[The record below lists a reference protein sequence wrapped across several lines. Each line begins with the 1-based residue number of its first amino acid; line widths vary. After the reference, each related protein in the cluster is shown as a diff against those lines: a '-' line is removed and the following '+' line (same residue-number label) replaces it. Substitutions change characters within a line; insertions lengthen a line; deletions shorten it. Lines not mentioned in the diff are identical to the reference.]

1 MAFELTRP
9 VSYAKR
15 ERKFFK
21 KYPELVKQYVK
32 TLMLLSLNPQHPSL
46 RLYPMV
52 NKTCHSVSIN
62 IQYRL
67 WLTLRM
73 VDDGKLIL
81 IDVGDHDIYSH

>member
-1 MAFELTRP
+1 MAFELIRP
-9 VSYAKR
+9 LSYAKR
-15 ERKFFK
+15 ERTFFK

-32 TLMLLSLNPQHPSL
+32 TLKLLSLNPQHPTL

-52 NKTCHSVSIN
+52 NEKCHSVSIN

-67 WLTLRM
+67 LLTLRM

-81 IDVGDHDIYSH
+81 INVGDHDIYSH